1 MDDIKVSVIIP
12 IYNGARYVKQA
23 IDSALGQDVSVEI
36 LVLDDNS
43 TDNLDEVM
51 SGYKDDKRIRYL
63 KSEERLG
70 VAGSRNKGVKLSRGE
85 YVAFLDADDYW
96 AEGKLIEQLRL
107 MEEHHAVI
115 SSTAREL
122 IRPDGSST
130 GRIIPIKER
139 INYREILKTNSLSC
153 SAVLVKRDVI
163 INYPMEHDDS
173 HEDYIAWIR
182 LIKDHGFALGINKP
196 YLKYRLSEGGKSR
209 NKLKSAMMNFKV
221 YRYSGFGIIKSVL
234 YFISYAINGVKKYY
248 M

>member
-1 MDDIKVSVIIP
+1 MEDIKVSVIIP
-12 IYNGARYVKQA
+12 IYNGARYVKKA
-23 IDSALGQDVSVEI
+23 IDSALSQEVSVEV

-43 TDNLDEVM
+43 TDDLDEVM
-51 SGYKDDKRIRYL
+51 AGFSDDQRVHYL
-63 KSEERLG
+63 KSETRLG
-70 VAGSRNKGVKLSRGE
+70 VAGSRNKGVKLSKGE

-96 AEGKLIEQLRL
+96 AEGKLKEQIEL

-122 IRPDGSST
+122 IAPDGKST

-139 INYREILKTNSLSC
+139 ITYKDILRHNMISC
-153 SAVLVKRDVI
+153 SAVVVKRNVI

-173 HEDYIAWIR
+173 HEDYITWIS
-182 LIKDHGFALGINKP
+182 LIKDYGFAVGLDKP

-209 NKLKSAMMNFKV
+209 NKLKSAIMTFKV
-221 YRYSGFGIIKSVL
+221 YQYSGFNILQSTMH
-234 YFISYAINGVKKYY
+234 FITYAINGVIKYY